1 MSSADTQVLNGIAVE
16 VHQTDEVKTAALV
29 SDQQSA
35 NFFQLAMTALRLT
48 TTTTATTT
56 PSNDRNNNNLRL
68 RKQIALDEVAYHDTM
83 NDCWIVLYDR
93 VYDITNFLELHPG
106 GHDVLLEHAGRD
118 ATIAFMGAGHSKA
131 AFASLTMYEIGELPL
146 HERIYRCQGML
157 SATVLPD

>member
-1 MSSADTQVLNGIAVE
+1 MSSADTQVLNGVVVD
-16 VHQTDEVKTAALV
+16 VHKTDEVKTASLV
-29 SDQQSA
+29 NGQQSA

-48 TTTTATTT
+48 AATTTTI

-68 RKQIALDEVAYHDTM
+68 RKQITLDEVAYHDTM

-118 ATIAFMGAGHSKA
+118 ATIAFTGAGHSKA
-131 AFASLTMYEIGELPL
+131 AFASLKMYEIGELPL
-146 HERIYRCQGML
+146 HECMYRCQGML
-157 SATVLPD
+157 KAFVLPD